1 MSRTIVIIFLLFVS
15 SECNNSCCLP
25 YTMDLASDARR
36 IHTNLKEK
44 VDRLHSVDDKITAY
58 ILEGYE
64 LFARNSDHDSV
75 FQIVVFIFNDLKV
88 YPLSDLYALL
98 DFTPHHIALN
108 AAIYRKVKDAFIC
121 VMNDFSATRGGGRKR
136 SYDHVEK
143 KA

>member
-1 MSRTIVIIFLLFVS
+1 M
-15 SECNNSCCLP
+15 E
-25 YTMDLASDARR
+25 LACDARR

-121 VMNDFSATRGGGRKR
+121 VMNDSFSGGRKR
-136 SYDHVEK
+136 SHEEAK
-143 KA
+143 GEELSR